1 MDTSSLIV
9 IVTPTMTLIT
19 LLTGIAL
26 PFIAGSRSGR
36 SRAGVAGIRPSAE
49 ADRRR
54 TEGTATQTPPCGRRP
69 RRIPVRSLYPHP
81 LPRLLGRDAPLG
93 PRGADRQA
101 DGKMDLLHQRQLGP
115 TRGRGQPRLHQPR
128 RIRDRHPVP
137 RSLPEEYDRWP
148 GVRCARPRPPPLR
161 ACPGPGPSL
170 PRARRLRGRLPGRHP
185 RLAVR
190 KARVHVGALPAR
202 GRSVPSRIPGRR
214 DPGSRRPLRVGGPA
228 LLRHP
233 PGRRGPPVP
242 RGRRAS
248 RTRGTARTFRQGA
261 APRHGRRSPRPWR
274 HDRAVHRR
282 APPVPDGATAR
293 ATVTCSPGRPPD
305 GARTRHR
312 RQDKP
317 MSYPQPTYPAA
328 GGETR
333 TCRVGED

>member
-1 MDTSSLIV
+1 MDASSLIV

-19 LLTGIAL
+19 WYG
-26 PFIAGSRSGR
+26 GSRPAFHRGQPF
-36 SRAGVAGIRPSAE
+36 RAQPRQGVAGIRPSAE

-69 RRIPVRSLYPHP
+69 RRVPVRSLYPHP
-81 LPRLLGRDAPLG
+81 LPGLLGRDAPLG

-101 DGKMDLLHQRQLGP
+101 DGQMDLLHQRQLGP
-115 TRGRGQPRLHQPR
+115 DRGRGQPRLHQPR

-137 RSLPEEYDRWP
+137 RYLPEGYRWP
-148 GVRCARPRPPPLR
+148 GVCSARPRTSPLR
-161 ACPGPGPSL
+161 ACPGLGPSL

-202 GRSVPSRIPGRR
+202 GGSVPSRIPCRR
-214 DPGSRRPLRVGGPA
+214 DSGSRRPLRVGGLA

-274 HDRAVHRR
+274 HGRAVHRC
-282 APPVPDGATAR
+282 APPVPDGATAC

-328 GGETR
+328 GGETQNAA
-333 TCRVGED
+333 

>member
-1 MDTSSLIV
+1 
-9 IVTPTMTLIT
+9 
-19 LLTGIAL
+19 
-26 PFIAGSRSGR
+26 
-36 SRAGVAGIRPSAE
+36 
-49 ADRRR
+49 
-54 TEGTATQTPPCGRRP
+54 
-69 RRIPVRSLYPHP
+69 VRS
-81 LPRLLGRDAPLG
+81 
-93 PRGADRQA
+93 
-101 DGKMDLLHQRQLGP
+101 
-115 TRGRGQPRLHQPR
+115 
-128 RIRDRHPVP
+128 
-137 RSLPEEYDRWP
+137 
-148 GVRCARPRPPPLR
+148 ARPRPPPLR
-161 ACPGPGPSL
+161 ACPGPGLSL

-202 GRSVPSRIPGRR
+202 GSSVPARIPSRR
-214 DPGSRRPLRVGGPA
+214 DPGSRRPLWVGGPT
-228 LLRHP
+228 LLRRP

-293 ATVTCSPGRPPD
+293 ATVTCLPVRRPD

-317 MSYPQPTYPAA
+317 MSYGPAD
-328 GGETR
+328 R
-333 TCRVGED
+333 KVSK

>member
-1 MDTSSLIV
+1 MDASSLIV

-36 SRAGVAGIRPSAE
+36 SRARGSLASAHPRKRTGAGRRARPHKPRPAGAAPAGYLYVPCTRIRYRGSSAETRRWVQEVPIVKQTAKWIYYTSDSWDRIEAVVSPGCISRDEFETDTRCRDTCPRDIAGLVCARHGRGPRHCVHVLASGRRCHEPGGCGDDCQAGIRGWRCAKHGYTWEHCPHGE
-49 ADRRR
+49 DRYRH
-54 TEGTATQTPPCGRRP
+54 GYPAGV
-69 RRIPVRSLYPHP
+69 IPVPGARS
-81 LPRLLGRDAPLG
+81 GSA
-93 PRGADRQA
+93 
-101 DGKMDLLHQRQLGP
+101 
-115 TRGRGQPRLHQPR
+115 GQ
-128 RIRDRHPVP
+128 
-137 RSLPEEYDRWP
+137 
-148 GVRCARPRPPPLR
+148 
-161 ACPGPGPSL
+161 
-170 PRARRLRGRLPGRHP
+170 
-185 RLAVR
+185 
-190 KARVHVGALPAR
+190 
-202 GRSVPSRIPGRR
+202 
-214 DPGSRRPLRVGGPA
+214 A

-274 HDRAVHRR
+274 HGRAVHRC
-282 APPVPDGATAR
+282 APPVPDGATAC

-328 GGETR
+328 GGETQNAA
-333 TCRVGED
+333 